1 MFIRVD
7 QPMRAS
13 GLRNRSLLIA
23 ALCMLALLLG
33 SAGAVQA
40 QIYYGQITGNV
51 TDSTGAVVSGATV
64 TVKNVGTGAT
74 YTTTTSESGVYTVSQ
89 LPIGVYEV
97 RVKQTG
103 FKEFEAT
110 DVEVHTSTNTEVN
123 AKLDLGATSETITV
137 EASDVQVQTASAAV
151 GEVVEGQQVRELPLN
166 GENFMGLVVLSP
178 GVSPAK
184 DFNAVGKGLS
194 GGSDFT
200 VNGNP
205 YTNNLFLVDGVNNND
220 VGSNRTILVYPST
233 DAIAEFKM
241 LRNSYGPEYG
251 QASGAIISIT
261 TKSGENQFHGGFFYA
276 GRNDLLDANNFF
288 SNANNTGK
296 TEERRNDWGYHISG
310 PIIKN
315 KLFFFWNQEWNREI
329 AGQSVSACVPTVAE
343 KSGDFSSDVSAV
355 LSYLNA
361 GGSGASPSSAYG
373 AVTTCGATPPATF
386 AYTGGAWAATSTIPA
401 ALQKVGNPFA
411 LASVDPAG
419 GLLAQF
425 YPNPNR
431 TGAGFSGLNGT
442 SNWAS
447 AENIKTNWSE
457 WNIRGDYDI
466 THANRITFRWTN
478 DSWVSPAPNPNLF
491 WGDTFFPSVQSDW
504 SQPSKSVMAKLT
516 TQVGT
521 SMVNDVEFGY
531 GHNAIITSLTP
542 SSLAYVQS
550 VNAAIPTAWPESL
563 KQKDAFING
572 GGAWGGF
579 TPYGSGQT
587 MWTIAPYAN
596 HEDLYALQDNVS
608 KVQGNHVWKF
618 GAYYSTDAKDEFNNG
633 GNDQPAFPVGN
644 PCTPTSAGATAVCA
658 GGVQTNNNL
667 ANALLPNNAFFSS
680 ENSVNGLAQ
689 IVWHDFEWYAADTWK
704 IRRNV
709 TLNYGFRWSFL
720 REPYSQTNT
729 WASWSLSNW
738 SAAEA
743 IANPSDACNGVI
755 IVPGTN
761 PCGQAAQQ
769 LAALGIS
776 LPLSSGTPGP
786 NRSLVN
792 NQNHD
797 IAPRLG
803 VAWDIF
809 GDGKTALRAGGGQFF
824 QRELVGPAEGLART
838 APFVITATD
847 VRTLDTPTPLSSPT
861 VSPNF
866 SKDPG
871 AVTPNSWQWNVS
883 VEREIVRN
891 TTFQLGYV
899 GNTGVHLTSWWDQN
913 FIQPSD
919 WLAGAFESGSAQ
931 NALRPAFNFG
941 TIGNLSRGG
950 HASYHSLQALFRSR
964 IGNNST
970 FQLSYTYSHSL
981 GDVDLD
987 NSSGGFNNEAFVN
1000 PLDTALSKGNTN
1012 IDRPSVLV
1020 ANEVYYLPKLTNQNA
1035 FVRNTIGGWE
1045 ANSIITVSSGS
1056 ALSIYSNGASGA
1068 SLTYTC
1074 PTGSTWSACTAAG
1087 AGPGAVV
1094 SVASPLSMLTG
1105 TGYSGS
1111 QRPNATGLSC
1121 NAGENGN
1128 QILNQSAFTLVGYV
1142 LGTNIGTAGR
1152 GICAGPDYRNVDFQ
1166 IAKNWYFK
1174 EHYRIKFSMDFFN
1187 LFNRANFTGN
1197 DLEGTGFNATDLHCN
1212 DAIGPCGLSVNPMTG
1227 VTTNLSNNV
1236 VTSQNSGQNSSFGKT
1251 FIVQPARELQYTLRF
1266 YF

>member
-1 MFIRVD
+1 MLTCVD
-7 QPMRAS
+7 KARAAN
-13 GLRNRSLLIA
+13 GLSTRSLLVA
-23 ALCMLALLLG
+23 ALCILVLLLS
-33 SAGAVQA
+33 SAGAVKA
-40 QIYYGQITGNV
+40 QIYYGTITGTV

-64 TVKNVGTGAT
+64 TVKNVGTAAE
-74 YTTTTSESGVYTVSQ
+74 YTAKTSDAGNYTVSQ

-103 FKEFEAT
+103 FKEFAAT

-123 AKLDLGATSETITV
+123 AKLELGATSETVTV

-184 DFNAVGKGLS
+184 DFNSVGKGLS

-276 GRNDLLDANNFF
+276 GRNDALDANNFF
-288 SNANNTGK
+288 SNANKTGK

-329 AGQSVSACVPTVAE
+329 AGQSVSACVPTAAE
-343 KSGDFSSDVSAV
+343 KAGDFSADVAGV
-355 LSYLNA
+355 LAYLNA
-361 GGSGASPSSAYG
+361 GGPSASPSAAY
-373 AVTTCGATPPATF
+373 ASTTTCGATPPANF
-386 AYTGGAWAATSTIPA
+386 VYTGGAWTAQSLIPA
-401 ALQKVGNPFA
+401 AMQNATNPYAFA
-411 LASVDPAG
+411 TVDPAG
-419 GLLAQF
+419 ALLAAF
-425 YPNPNR
+425 YPNPNK
-431 TGAGFSGLNGT
+431 TGAGFTGLNGQ

-447 AENIKTNWSE
+447 PENIKTNWSE
-457 WNIRGDYDI
+457 WNIRGDYDVSK
-466 THANRITFRWTN
+466 ANRITFRWTN
-478 DSWVSPAPNPNLF
+478 DSWTSPAPNPNLF
-491 WGDTFFPSVQSDW
+491 WGDTFFPTLQSDW

-516 TQVGT
+516 SQIGT

-531 GHNAIITSLTP
+531 GHNAIITTLTP
-542 SSLAYVQS
+542 SSLAYVQQ

-563 KQKDAFING
+563 KQKDAYING

-579 TPYGSGQT
+579 SPYGSGQT

-596 HEDLYALQDNVS
+596 HEDLYAFQDNLS
-608 KVQGNHVWKF
+608 KVQGNHVFKF
-618 GAYYSTDAKDEFNNG
+618 GAYYSSNAKDEWNNG

-644 PCTPTSAGATAVCA
+644 PCTPTSPGATALCA
-658 GGVQTNNNL
+658 GGVQTNNQL
-667 ANALLPNNAFFSS
+667 ANALLPGNVFFSS

-689 IVWHDFEWYAADTWK
+689 LVWHDFEWYAQDSWK
-704 IRRNV
+704 FRRNL
-709 TLNYGFRWSFL
+709 TINYGFRWSFL

-729 WASWSLSNW
+729 YAGWSLADW
-738 SAAEA
+738 SSAEA

-761 PCGQAAQQ
+761 PCGQAAAQ
-769 LAALGIS
+769 LGALGIS
-776 LPLSSGTPGP
+776 LPLSSGTPGV
-786 NRSLVN
+786 NRALVKN
-792 NQNHD
+792 GNHN

-803 VAWDIF
+803 IAWDVK
-809 GDGKTALRAGGGQFF
+809 GDGKTAVRAGVGQFY
-824 QRELVGPAEGLART
+824 QRELVGPGETLART
-838 APFVITATD
+838 APFVINATD
-847 VRTLDTPTPLSSPT
+847 VRTLDTATPLVNPT
-861 VSPNF
+861 VSPNA

-871 AVTPNSWQWNVS
+871 AEIPNSWQWNVS

-891 TTFQLGYV
+891 MTFSLGYV
-899 GNTGVHLTSWWDQN
+899 GNVGIHLTNWWDQN
-913 FIQPSD
+913 FVQPD
-919 WLAGAFESGSAQ
+919 NWLAAAFSSGSAQ
-931 NALRPAFNFG
+931 NAYRPAFNFG
-941 TIGNLSRGG
+941 TIGELSRGG
-950 HASYHSLQALFRSR
+950 HATYNSLQALYRYR
-964 IGNNST
+964 MGNYST

-987 NSSGGFNNEAFVN
+987 NSSGSFNNEAFVN
-1000 PLDTALSKGNTN
+1000 PLDSALSKGNTN
-1012 IDRPSVLV
+1012 INRPNILV
-1020 ANEVYYLPKLTNQNA
+1020 ANEVFYLPKLTNKN
-1035 FVRNTIGGWE
+1035 VIERGVLGGWE
-1045 ANSIITVSSGS
+1045 ANSIISVSSGAS
-1056 ALSIYSNGASGA
+1056 LSIYSNGASGA
-1068 SLTYTC
+1068 SIAYDC
-1074 PTGSTWSACTAAG
+1074 PAGSTWSACVGQPVGT
-1087 AGPGAVV
+1087 VV
-1094 SVASPLSMLTG
+1094 SVASPLNMLTG

-1111 QRPNATGLSC
+1111 QRPDRTSISC
-1121 NAGENGN
+1121 NAGEIGN
-1128 QILNQSAFTLVGYV
+1128 QILNPNAFTLVGYT
-1142 LGTNIGTAGR
+1142 LGTQIGTAGR
-1152 GICAGPDYRNVDFQ
+1152 GICNGGDFRNVDIQ
-1166 IAKNWYFK
+1166 LAKNWYFK

-1187 LFNRANFTGN
+1187 AFNNVNFNSN
-1197 DLEGTGFNATDLHCN
+1197 DLNGAGFSASGLHCN
-1212 DAIGPCGLSVNPMTG
+1212 DAIGPCGLTVNPMTG

-1251 FIVQPARELQYTLRF
+1251 FVVNPARELQYTLRF